1 MSKSIEE
8 KKERMR
14 SWLPEDIIGNETSQ
28 EKYGKQVILQRTENK
43 ESSIVLGNKAKVLS
57 KEKQNEI
64 TRLNEQRVLSEH
76 ILERINSKFQHKHK
90 PKEASVNDNI
100 THTIVTSSRVG
111 VRVPPIQEERM
122 ML

>member
-1 MSKSIEE
+1 MTIMPSFI
-8 KKERMR
+8 KKTD
-14 SWLPEDIIGNETSQ
+14 SPYVS
-28 EKYGKQVILQRTENK
+28 
-43 ESSIVLGNKAKVLS
+43 
-57 KEKQNEI
+57 
-64 TRLNEQRVLSEH
+64 LNYFKNLKPRVTPEH
-76 ILERINSKFQHKHK
+76 ILERVNSKFQHKHK